1 MKSLLLVE
9 IVFSWGFMVH
19 SPHASG
25 SKHALPYPPP
35 STLIGALANPYAR
48 SKRNAEILLINDKF
62 YNPAFQL
69 IPDIVSYS
77 ALGYIDGYAVIH
89 EDPNRSV
96 IYPYMRP
103 ENREEEKNW
112 FAVYSVGKTFVQ
124 GRAVIAYIVD
134 KNHVDELSR
143 IAWGIHRIGSKE
155 GIVAVKDVITIKE
168 PEVMDLHVVETL
180 FPAPVSI
187 TECIDRSRC
196 EEIEFWKTDKKLYG
210 PTGILEPYEILE
222 EYYIPSITARV
233 YGGKQVL
240 APREDSIVL
249 NTPYSPLI
257 VPEHVFKGDNP

>member
-19 SPHASG
+19 NPHASG
-25 SKHALPYPPP
+25 PKHALPYPPP

-48 SKRNAEILLINDKF
+48 SKKNTETLLINGEF
-62 YNPAFQL
+62 YSPATQL

-77 ALGYIDGYAVIH
+77 VLGYTDGYAVVH
-89 EDPNRSV
+89 EDLNRSV
-96 IYPYMRP
+96 IYPYIKP
-103 ENREEEKNW
+103 VHREKEENW

-143 IAWGIHRIGSKE
+143 IAWSIHRIGSKE
-155 GIVAVKDVITIKE
+155 GLVAVKNITAIKE
-168 PEVMDLHVVETL
+168 PEAMDLHAVETI

-187 TECIDRSRC
+187 AECMDRSRC
-196 EEIEFWKTDKKLYG
+196 EKIEFWKTDKRLYG
-210 PTGILEPYEILE
+210 LTGIHEPYEILE

-240 APREDSIVL
+240 APKEESIVL
-249 NTPYSPLI
+249 KTPYTPLI
-257 VPEHVFKGDNP
+257 VPEHVFRGDSS